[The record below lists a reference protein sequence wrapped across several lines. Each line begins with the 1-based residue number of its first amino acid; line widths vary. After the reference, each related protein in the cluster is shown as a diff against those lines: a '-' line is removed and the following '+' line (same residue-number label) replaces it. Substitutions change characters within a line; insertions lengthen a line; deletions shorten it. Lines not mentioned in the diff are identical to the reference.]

1 MREHSLTIPELILI
15 AATRVALGAGLGL
28 LVGDKL
34 GRDVRK
40 GAGWALLG
48 VGVVTTIP
56 LAMGVLGRPS
66 VSLKRVA

>member
-1 MREHSLTIPELILI
+1 MQQRGLTIPELVLI
-15 AATRVALGAGLGL
+15 GGTRVALGVGVGL
-28 LVGDKL
+28 LIGDRL

-56 LAMGVLGRPS
+56 LIMGVLNKPP
-66 VSLKRVA
+66 VSLRRVA